1 MEGLYNMNTIKKKD
15 IITCGFALF
24 AIFFGAG
31 NLIFPPFLG
40 ILSGDRWFEAMIGF
54 LITDPVLPILG
65 TLVTMKLGGRAD
77 DLGKRVSPKFAKLIG
92 MVAILTIGPFFAVP
106 RTGATTHEIFIQPL
120 FGANAPILITS
131 VVFFAITLWVAIN
144 PSKVIDYVGNIL
156 TPVLLIILAIIVTK
170 SIIAPPDPMV
180 TTATAGLFSY
190 GFKEGYQTMDALG
203 AALMAG
209 IVSTDLIRR
218 GYTDEKI
225 KMKAGIGVGIVA
237 FVLLALVYGGLTY
250 AGATVGG
257 HYTADTPRTE
267 LLIGMTTLL
276 LGDLGKVAM
285 GIAVALACLT
295 TSTGLV
301 STCGNYFETIS
312 DGKLKYKTVVIVAT
326 VISFVISLLGVE
338 KLIAIAVPV
347 LTAIYPVIMVLIL
360 LSVFDKK
367 IKYNWT
373 YTGAVVGAFAVS
385 LTEGLGL
392 FGQMTGMTVMGSL
405 SSIVQA
411 LPFAGLGFGW
421 VIPSIVCSIVFTI
434 ISKLTNKGDIG
445 ENYKLA
451 SEVKR

>member
-1 MEGLYNMNTIKKKD
+1 MNDIKKKD

-31 NLIFPPFLG
+31 NMIFPPYLG
-40 ILSGDRWFEAMIGF
+40 ILSGDRWFESMIGF
-54 LITDPVLPILG
+54 LVTDPVLPILG
-65 TLVTMKLGGRAD
+65 TLITMKLGGRAD

-92 MVAILTIGPFFAVP
+92 MIAILTIGPLFAVP

-120 FGANAPILITS
+120 FGTNAPILITS
-131 VVFFAITLWVAIN
+131 VVFFSITLWVSIN

-156 TPVLLIILAIIVTK
+156 TPVLLIILATIVIK
-170 SIIAPPDPMV
+170 SIIVPPDPMV
-180 TTATAGLFSY
+180 TTATAGLFTY

-218 GYTDEKI
+218 GYKDEKT
-225 KMKAGIGVGIVA
+225 KMKAGIGVGLVA
-237 FVLLALVYGGLTY
+237 FILLALVYGGLTY

-276 LGDLGKVAM
+276 LGDLGKFAM

-301 STCGNYFETIS
+301 STCGNYFETIT
-312 DGKLKYKTVVIVAT
+312 DGKLKYKHVVIAAT
-326 VISFVISLLGVE
+326 VMSFVISLLGVE
-338 KLIAIAVPV
+338 KLIAVAVPV
-347 LTAIYPVIMVLIL
+347 LTAIYPVIIVLIL
-360 LSVFDKK
+360 LSVFDNK

-373 YTGAVVGAFAVS
+373 YTGAVAGAFIVS
-385 LTEGLGL
+385 LTEGLSL
-392 FGQMTGMTVMGSL
+392 FGQMAGINAFASL
-405 SSIVQA
+405 GELIQV
-411 LPFAGLGFGW
+411 LPLSQLGFGW
-421 VIPSIVCSIVFTI
+421 IIPSIAGSIIFTL
-434 ISKLTNKGDIG
+434 ISKFTNKGEIG
-445 ENYKLA
+445 ENYRV
-451 SEVKR
+451 SMEVER

>member
-1 MEGLYNMNTIKKKD
+1 MNNIKKKD

-31 NLIFPPFLG
+31 NLIFPPYLG
-40 ILSGDRWFEAMIGF
+40 VLSGDRWFESMIGF
-54 LITDPVLPILG
+54 LMTDPVLPILG
-65 TLVTMKLGGRAD
+65 VLVTMKLGGRAD

-106 RTGATTHEIFIQPL
+106 RTGATTHEIFVQPL
-120 FGANAPILITS
+120 FGANAPIMITAI
-131 VVFFAITLWVAIN
+131 VFFAITLWISIN

-156 TPVLLIILAIIVTK
+156 TPVLLVILTVIVVK
-170 SIIAPPDPMV
+170 SVIAPPDILAV
-180 TTATAGLFSY
+180 TETTGLFAN

-218 GYTDEKI
+218 GYKDEKT
-225 KMKAGIGVGIVA
+225 KMKASIGVGIVA

-267 LLIGMTTLL
+267 LLIGMTSLL
-276 LGDLGKVAM
+276 LGDLGKFAL
-285 GIAVALACLT
+285 GFAVALACLT

-312 DGKLKYKTVVIVAT
+312 NGKLKYKMVVTVAT
-326 VISFVISLLGVE
+326 VLSFIISLLGVE

-347 LTAIYPVIMVLIL
+347 LTAIYPVVMVLII
-360 LSVFDKK
+360 LSIFDSK

-373 YTGAVVGAFAVS
+373 YTGAVVGAFIVS
-385 LTEGLGL
+385 LTEGLSL
-392 FGQMTGMTVMGSL
+392 FGQMSGNAAFASL
-405 SSIVQA
+405 GRFVSV
-411 LPFAGLGFGW
+411 LPLAELGFAW
-421 VIPSIVCSIVFTI
+421 ILPSIVGSVIFTL
-434 ISKLTNKGDIG
+434 ISKFTNKGDIH
-445 ENYKLA
+445 ENYKVA
-451 SEVKR
+451 MEER

>member
-1 MEGLYNMNTIKKKD
+1 MNTIKKKD

-31 NLIFPPFLG
+31 NLIFPPYLG
-40 ILSGDRWFEAMIGF
+40 VLSGDRWFESMIGF
-54 LITDPVLPILG
+54 LMTDPVLPVLG
-65 TLVTMKLGGRAD
+65 VLVTMKLGGRAD

-92 MVAILTIGPFFAVP
+92 LVAILTIGPFFAVP
-106 RTGATTHEIFIQPL
+106 RTGATTHEIFVQPL
-120 FGANAPILITS
+120 FGADASILITS
-131 VVFFAITLWVAIN
+131 VIFFAITLWVSIN

-156 TPVLLIILAIIVTK
+156 TPVLLVILAVIVTK
-170 SIIAPPDPMV
+170 SIIAPPDALV
-180 TTATAGLFSY
+180 TTGTAGLFAN

-218 GYTDEKI
+218 GYKDEKT
-225 KMKAGIGVGIVA
+225 KMKASIGVGLVA

-257 HYTADTPRTE
+257 HYSASTPRTE

-276 LGDLGKVAM
+276 LGDLGKFAL
-285 GIAVALACLT
+285 GLAVALACLT

-312 DGKLKYKTVVIVAT
+312 NGKLKYKHVVTVAT
-326 VISFVISLLGVE
+326 VLSFAISLLGVE

-347 LTAIYPVIMVLIL
+347 LTAIYPVVMVLII
-360 LSVFDKK
+360 LSIFDKK

-373 YTGAVVGAFAVS
+373 YTGAVVGAFSVS
-385 LTEGLGL
+385 LLEGVGL
-392 FGQMTGMTVMGSL
+392 FGQMTGVAALGNLGKFVQVLPL
-405 SSIVQA
+405 SQ
-411 LPFAGLGFGW
+411 LGFGW
-421 VIPSIVCSIVFTI
+421 IIPSIAGSIIFTL
-434 ISKLTNKGDIG
+434 ISKYTNMGDVG
-445 ENYKLA
+445 ENYKL
-451 SEVKR
+451 STEVER

>member
-1 MEGLYNMNTIKKKD
+1 MNDIKKKD

-31 NLIFPPFLG
+31 NMIFPPYLG
-40 ILSGDRWFEAMIGF
+40 ILSGDRWFESMIGF
-54 LITDPVLPILG
+54 LVTDPVLPILG
-65 TLVTMKLGGRAD
+65 ALITMKLGGRAD

-92 MVAILTIGPFFAVP
+92 MIAILAIGPLFAVP

-120 FGANAPILITS
+120 FGTNAPILITS
-131 VVFFAITLWVAIN
+131 VVFFSITLWVSIN

-156 TPVLLIILAIIVTK
+156 TPVLLIILAIIVVK

-218 GYTDEKI
+218 GYKDEKT
-225 KMKAGIGVGIVA
+225 KMKAGIGVGLVA

-276 LGDLGKVAM
+276 LGDLGKFAM
-285 GIAVALACLT
+285 GFAVALACLT
-295 TSTGLV
+295 TSTGLI
-301 STCGNYFETIS
+301 STCGNYFETIT
-312 DGKLKYKTVVIVAT
+312 DGRLKYKYVVIAAT

-338 KLIAIAVPV
+338 KLIAVAVPA
-347 LTAIYPVIMVLIL
+347 LTAIYPVIIVLIL
-360 LSVFDKK
+360 LSVFDNK

-373 YTGAVVGAFAVS
+373 YTGAVAGAFTVS
-385 LTEGLGL
+385 LTEGLSL
-392 FGQMTGMTVMGSL
+392 FGQMAGINAFASL
-405 SSIVQA
+405 GGLIQVFPLSQ
-411 LPFAGLGFGW
+411 LGFGW
-421 VIPSIVCSIVFTI
+421 IIPSVAGSIIFTL
-434 ISKLTNKGDIG
+434 ISKFTNKGEIG
-445 ENYKLA
+445 ENYRV
-451 SEVKR
+451 SMEVER

>member
-1 MEGLYNMNTIKKKD
+1 MNNIKKKD

-31 NLIFPPFLG
+31 NLIFPPYLG
-40 ILSGDRWFEAMIGF
+40 VMSGDKWFESMIGF
-54 LITDPVLPILG
+54 LLTDPVLPILG
-65 TLVTMKLGGRAD
+65 VLVTMKLGGRAD

-120 FGANAPILITS
+120 FGADASIIITS
-131 VVFFAITLWVAIN
+131 VIFFAITLWVSIN

-156 TPVLLIILAIIVTK
+156 TPVLLIILTIIVTK
-170 SIIAPPDPMV
+170 SIIAPPDPLV
-180 TTATAGLFSY
+180 TTGATGLFAN

-218 GYTDEKI
+218 GYKDEKT
-225 KMKAGIGVGIVA
+225 KMKASIGVGLVA
-237 FVLLALVYGGLTY
+237 FVLLAFVYGGLTY

-257 HYTADTPRTE
+257 HYAASTPRTE

-276 LGDLGKVAM
+276 LGDMGKIAM
-285 GIAVALACLT
+285 GVAVALACLT

-312 DGKLKYKTVVIVAT
+312 NGKLKYKSVVTVAT
-326 VISFVISLLGVE
+326 IVSFVISLLGVE

-347 LTAIYPVIMVLIL
+347 LTAIYPVVMVLVIL
-360 LSVFDKK
+360 SIFDKK

-373 YTGAVVGAFAVS
+373 YTGAVTGAFIVS
-385 LTEGLGL
+385 LTEGLSL
-392 FGQMTGMTVMGSL
+392 FGQMSGNAALASL
-405 SSIVQA
+405 GGLIQV
-411 LPFAGLGFGW
+411 LPLAGLGFAW
-421 VIPSIVCSIVFTI
+421 ILPSIVGSVIFTL
-434 ISKLTNKGDIG
+434 ISKFTNKGDIH
-445 ENYKLA
+445 ENYKVA
-451 SEVKR
+451 MEER

>member
-1 MEGLYNMNTIKKKD
+1 MNNIKKKD

-31 NLIFPPFLG
+31 NLIFPPYLG
-40 ILSGDRWFEAMIGF
+40 VMSGDRWFESMIGF
-54 LITDPVLPILG
+54 LMTDPVLPILG
-65 TLVTMKLGGRAD
+65 VLVTMKLGGRAD

-92 MVAILTIGPFFAVP
+92 MIAILTIGPFFAVP
-106 RTGATTHEIFIQPL
+106 RTGATTHEIFVQPL
-120 FGANAPILITS
+120 FGADAPILITA
-131 VVFFAITLWVAIN
+131 VIFFAITLWVSIN

-156 TPVLLIILAIIVTK
+156 TPVLLVILTIIVVK
-170 SIIAPPDPMV
+170 SIVAPPDALMV
-180 TTATAGLFSY
+180 TEATGLFAN

-218 GYTDEKI
+218 GYKDEKT
-225 KMKAGIGVGIVA
+225 KMKASIGVGLVA

-257 HYTADTPRTE
+257 HFTSATPRTE

-276 LGDLGKVAM
+276 LGDIGKFALGF
-285 GIAVALACLT
+285 AVALACLT

-312 DGKLKYKTVVIVAT
+312 NGKLKYKLVVTVAT
-326 VISFVISLLGVE
+326 ALSFIISLLGVE

-347 LTAIYPVIMVLIL
+347 LTTIYPVVMVLII
-360 LSVFDKK
+360 LSIFDTK

-373 YTGAVVGAFAVS
+373 YTGAVVGAFMVS
-385 LTEGLGL
+385 LTEGLSL
-392 FGQMTGMTVMGSL
+392 FGQMSGNASL
-405 SSIVQA
+405 ASLGGLIQV
-411 LPFAGLGFGW
+411 LPLAGLGFAW
-421 VIPSIVCSIVFTI
+421 ILPSIVGSVIFTL
-434 ISKLTNKGDIG
+434 ISKFTNKGDIH
-445 ENYKLA
+445 ENFKVAL
-451 SEVKR
+451 EER